1 MNKEILEKYQL
12 EPKKIRYKKSVQII
26 EDQENN
32 KYIIKK
38 NQKKNPNIYRYL
50 MNRNFYNF
58 PEVYT
63 TPNDALEVTKYIED
77 ILVDPAQRIEDMI
90 YLLSILHNKTTF
102 YKEIDL
108 DEIKKIYEDTSDEY
122 NYLLSYY
129 QSIQSMIEEEV
140 YMSPAHYYF
149 ILNITKVYN
158 LLSIGRQ
165 HLENWYNLVNQRK
178 TLRFVLNHNHLSL
191 DHFLES
197 KELYFISWNS
207 AEIGFPSQ
215 DLVNLFQENYENIDF
230 QTMMN
235 LYQSKYKLTDEEY
248 SLLVAQICKLKR
260 LDFNQ
265 SETKKIEEVTKFNS
279 YTQKLYSYF
288 LKQNSSKTNN
298 YP

>member
-77 ILVDPAQRIEDMI
+77 ILLDPAQRIEDMI

-235 LYQSKYKLTDEEY
+235 LYQSKYKLMDEEY